1 MSQLCIHHPSILLE
15 LHFYI
20 KHVRGYVAGSPTG
33 ANMRVK
39 PKERGE
45 KKCCISKCHLKKG
58 NEYSL
63 LNRGKR
69 HQGCFKNNFS
79 LAQLL
84 KTIQPGNISF
94 LCSLHCCVSLLETVY
109 LSLQLWDL
117 DRNALSSLNLLHNRL
132 IEGGS

>member
-45 KKCCISKCHLKKG
+45 KKML
-58 NEYSL
+58 Y
-63 LNRGKR
+63 
-69 HQGCFKNNFS
+69 
-79 LAQLL
+79 
-84 KTIQPGNISF
+84 IQM
-94 LCSLHCCVSLLETVY
+94 LLEK
-109 LSLQLWDL
+109 
-117 DRNALSSLNLLHNRL
+117 RK
-132 IEGGS
+132 